1 MYDNTMP
8 MQEQDRERRGNQ
20 NNMEMRGMSDMNM
33 NGMYTQTMGMQSGMK
48 RNKEENEK
56 VAEQVYSII
65 NEHMC
70 KAIAFHEQLADYFCF
85 LNLQGFKRMLD
96 YQYMKECAD
105 KRKLHKRYINYHHK
119 LIPVKQIQIPV
130 FIPTEW
136 NKYKTTDINDSVV
149 PKFVRSALEQYKDW
163 EEKTKEMYEEQCDV
177 LRKYNMVSDEEYLK
191 ELIIS
196 VEKELKKI
204 HRMIEKMNG
213 TGYDVTTIHN
223 MQDKYHEKYKK
234 KYDNRFTTK
243 NNYRNGRY
251 YNEMEEWEED
261 GGKRIGF
268 I

>member
-1 MYDNTMP
+1 MYDTTIP
-8 MQEQDRERRGNQ
+8 MQNQ
-20 NNMEMRGMSDMNM
+20 NREQSQNGMNMHNMSDM
-33 NGMYTQTMGMQSGMK
+33 NGMYTQNMNMQTGTK
-48 RNKEENEK
+48 RNKEEIENIT
-56 VAEQVYSII
+56 EQVYSAI

-119 LIPVKQIQIPV
+119 LIPVKQIQVPI

-149 PKFVRSALEQYKDW
+149 PKFVRSALEQYKEW
-163 EEKTKEMYEEQCDV
+163 EEKTKELYEEQCDI
-177 LRKYNMVSDEEYLK
+177 LRKYNIVTDEEYLK
-191 ELIIS
+191 ELIIN

-213 TGYDVTTIHN
+213 TGYDVTTIHS

-234 KYDNRFTTK
+234 KYDDRFTTK

-251 YNEMEEWEED
+251 YDEMEEWEE
-261 GGKRIGF
+261 GRKRIGF
-268 I
+268 V